1 MALAGLMLVS
11 LAVEEEQPELVRSG
25 STAEIAG
32 GCPERRLW
40 PYAIFELPRFSAETG
55 WPTDA
60 DQRLIRI
67 GYGKFIHPPRLVF
80 RRLLKFA
87 GRGVNILEVEI

>member
-1 MALAGLMLVS
+1 M
-11 LAVEEEQPELVRSG
+11 
-25 STAEIAG
+25 
-32 GCPERRLW
+32 
-40 PYAIFELPRFSAETG
+40 FELPRFSAETS

-80 RRLLKFA
+80 WRLLKFA
-87 GRGVNILEVEI
+87 GRGVNIFEVEIQPEGVSARYQPSLHCICQM